1 MTEALPQQPIE
12 EEKQEEQQAEES
24 KQYGGHLRVHVTE
37 ETKAE
42 VFMTT
47 KVDDPALKR
56 EQMAIDLRKSKKREL
71 LSKRRYPGLNQDQS
85 FIQAPEEFFEFPEGE
100 EE

>member
-1 MTEALPQQPIE
+1 MQ
-12 EEKQEEQQAEES
+12 
-24 KQYGGHLRVHVTE
+24 VTE

-56 EQMAIDLRKSKKREL
+56 EQMAIDLRKSRKREL

-85 FIQAPEEFFEFPEGE
+85 FFQAPEEFFEFPE
-100 EE
+100 

>member
-1 MTEALPQQPIE
+1 MQII
-12 EEKQEEQQAEES
+12 
-24 KQYGGHLRVHVTE
+24 E

-42 VFMTT
+42 VFMTA
-47 KVDDPALKR
+47 KVEDPALRR

-85 FIQAPEEFFEFPEGE
+85 FIQAPEEFLEFPGE
-100 EE
+100 ADD

>member
-1 MTEALPQQPIE
+1 M
-12 EEKQEEQQAEES
+12 
-24 KQYGGHLRVHVTE
+24 RVQVIE

-42 VFMTT
+42 VFLTA

-71 LSKRRYPGLNQDQS
+71 LSKRRYPGQNQDQS
-85 FIQAPEEFFEFPEGE
+85 FIQAPEGFFEFPGE
-100 EE
+100 EEE

>member
-1 MTEALPQQPIE
+1 MKSA
-12 EEKQEEQQAEES
+12 EEK
-24 KQYGGHLRVHVTE
+24 KQWTGHLRVQVIE

-42 VFMTT
+42 VFLTA

-56 EQMAIDLRKSKKREL
+56 EQMAIDLRRSKKREL

-85 FIQAPEEFFEFPEGE
+85 FIQAPEEFFEFPGE
-100 EE
+100 EEE

>member
-1 MTEALPQQPIE
+1 MQ
-12 EEKQEEQQAEES
+12 
-24 KQYGGHLRVHVTE
+24 VTE

-42 VFMTT
+42 VFITT

-85 FIQAPEEFFEFPEGE
+85 FIQAPEEFFEFPE
-100 EE
+100 

>member
-1 MTEALPQQPIE
+1 M
-12 EEKQEEQQAEES
+12 QQAEES
-24 KQYGGHLRVHVTE
+24 KQYVGHLRAQGIE

-42 VFMTT
+42 VFLTA

-71 LSKRRYPGLNQDQS
+71 LSKIRYPGLNQDQS
-85 FIQAPEEFFEFPEGE
+85 FIQAPEEFGEFPE
-100 EE
+100 

>member
-1 MTEALPQQPIE
+1 M
-12 EEKQEEQQAEES
+12 
-24 KQYGGHLRVHVTE
+24 RVQVTE

-56 EQMAIDLRKSKKREL
+56 EQMAIDLRKSKKKEL
-71 LSKRRYPGLNQDQS
+71 LTKRRYPGLNQDQS
-85 FIQAPEEFFEFPEGE
+85 FIQAPEEFFEFPE
-100 EE
+100 